1 MSFMDD
7 KLTMLI
13 NTPIE
18 HDYPTINQDQLIK
31 LQQCERAVELKQSS
45 RLKLA
50 NCYFHEGHYGCFER
64 MYCREAV
71 AKRLQAILTVLPETM
86 GIIVFDAFRSIATQ
100 HSLFESI
107 SKAIQCRYPALTESE
122 LNAEVRKFVAH
133 PDEPSRFSIPPHN
146 SGGAIDLALFDI
158 NTGKQLNFGS
168 GFDEQTPRAVTD
180 YFERPYEYSQSLFNE
195 SQWQTIRNNRRLL
208 FGLMKSYGF
217 VNFSCEW
224 WHFDLGDCLWA
235 NELGMDWYY
244 PSMEQEVQTLK
255 E

>member
-1 MSFMDD
+1 MED
-7 KLTMLI
+7 KLSTVI
-13 NTPIE
+13 RTPIE
-18 HDYPTINQDQLIK
+18 HHYSRVSSDQLCE
-31 LQQCERAVELKQSS
+31 LQHHNQAIELKPLL

-50 NCYFHEGHYGCFER
+50 NCYFHEGHYGCAER
-64 MYCREAV
+64 MYCREVV
-71 AKRLQAILTVLPETM
+71 AIRLQALLTVLPDTL

-107 SKAIQCRYPALTESE
+107 SKDIRCRYPAFTESE

-133 PDEPSRFSIPPHN
+133 PDEPSRFAIPPHN
-146 SGGAIDLALFDI
+146 SGGAIDLALFDVS
-158 NTGKQLNFGS
+158 TGHQLNFGS
-168 GFDEQTPRAVTD
+168 GFDEQTPLAVTD
-180 YFERPYEYSQSLFNE
+180 YFEQPYDRSQTLFNE
-195 SQWQTIRNNRRLL
+195 SEWLTIRDNRRLL

-235 NELGMDWYY
+235 NELGIDWYY
-244 PSMEQEVQTLK
+244 PSMEHDVQTLK